1 MSASD
6 GVDAASY
13 VYDALG
19 RRVKRTKGTDISKF
33 THDGQDVVLDDENT
47 VITTYQNGAGTDNKL
62 SIKNGS
68 NRSYVLGDHL
78 GSTNGL
84 ADQSGAVTSSAA
96 YDSFGN
102 QTGTQATRYAFTGR
116 EHDDFTVLMYYRARM
131 YDPALGRFISEDP
144 IGFKG
149 GDVNLYGYVHNNPI
163 NKKDPLGLI
172 DLGWG
177 SPTGPAVPYSNLPQ
191 SQCTCEDQP
200 AFKSPIPGT
209 VQLGLG
215 GNAVLGVIPFVGSIG
230 LAFDTSGNVGAYS
243 EGGSGVG
250 LGLDGTVGGQIIVTN
265 ASTIHGL
272 NGPFVNP
279 GVGLGNGIVGGG
291 LLLGAG
297 GGADYSATLT
307 GTKVIPLFNIPELWR
322 PKRCRR

>member
-1 MSASD
+1 M
-6 GVDAASY
+6 
-13 VYDALG
+13 
-19 RRVKRTKGTDISKF
+19 
-33 THDGQDVVLDDENT
+33 
-47 VITTYQNGAGTDNKL
+47 
-62 SIKNGS
+62 
-68 NRSYVLGDHL
+68 
-78 GSTNGL
+78 
-84 ADQSGAVTSSAA
+84 
-96 YDSFGN
+96 
-102 QTGTQATRYAFTGR
+102 
-116 EHDDFTVLMYYRARM
+116 
-131 YDPALGRFISEDP
+131 
-144 IGFKG
+144 
-149 GDVNLYGYVHNNPI
+149 NLYGYVHNNPI